1 METLRDR
8 MEADLKIGCYSP
20 STRKIYLLYARLF
33 AKYHLRSP
41 NVMGKREIRRFLL
54 HLVAGQRRSRT
65 ISNALLVIAFDHH
78 ILSSVSRPSGLRAW
92 KR

>member
-33 AKYHLRSP
+33 ADDHLPGS
-41 NVMGKREIRRFLL
+41 
-54 HLVAGQRRSRT
+54 H
-65 ISNALLVIAFDHH
+65 
-78 ILSSVSRPSGLRAW
+78 SVKS
-92 KR
+92 